1 MKVILHGP
9 EDFHGNVIDL
19 DRIPLTNE
27 LFTLS
32 RHYDQTFRVGAVE
45 TVHNYFDGETHH
57 QIHLEPV

>member
-19 DRIPLTNE
+19 DRIPLANE

-32 RHYDQTFRVGAVE
+32 RHYDQTFRVRAVE
-45 TVHNYFDGETHH
+45 TVYKYFYSTTHY